1 MNLLMNLLSK
11 RATYSYMDSKVGS
24 KFNAAALMWSL
35 MLVLF
40 MHSARAAEPVATKL
54 EIAHLFST
62 LEASNCQF
70 FRNGTWHVTKDAS
83 AHLHSKYRYLQ
94 DNDLVAY
101 AEKFIERAATE
112 SSLSGK
118 AYQIKCADGVVQP
131 SGPWFQAALVKYR
144 SGARAK

>member
-1 MNLLMNLLSK
+1 MTVFKKQSNHNF
-11 RATYSYMDSKVGS
+11 MDSKTGT
-24 KFNAAALMWSL
+24 KFNGAALKLL
-35 MLVLF
+35 MLPVLSMLINFSF
-40 MHSARAAEPVATKL
+40 MHNAQAAEPAVTKA

-70 FRNGTWHVTKDAS
+70 YRNGTWYVPKDAS

-94 DNDLVAY
+94 DNDLVPS

-118 AYQIKCADGVVQP
+118 AYQIKCADNVVQN
-131 SGPWFQAALVKYR
+131 SSPWFKAALLRYR
-144 SGARAK
+144 AR